1 MDPLVA
7 VYTVLLAGALGFV
20 GLVPAQA
27 HRRGRG
33 LVLAAV
39 LGGFLLIAA
48 VSALSAA
55 QTVLGTVMTA
65 LAVLFA
71 TQAAVSALMML
82 WREMTEDPAPPAE
95 PSDPAA
101 DRGASS

>member
-1 MDPLVA
+1 MDPIVA
-7 VYTVLLAGALGFV
+7 AYTVLLAGALGLS
-20 GLVPAQA
+20 GLIQSQA

-39 LGGFLLIAA
+39 LGGFVLIAA
-48 VSALSAA
+48 VSALSVA

-71 TQAAVSALMML
+71 THAAVSALMML
-82 WREMTEDPAPPAE
+82 WREVTDEADEAE
-95 PSDPAA
+95 PKKDES
-101 DRGASS
+101 AS